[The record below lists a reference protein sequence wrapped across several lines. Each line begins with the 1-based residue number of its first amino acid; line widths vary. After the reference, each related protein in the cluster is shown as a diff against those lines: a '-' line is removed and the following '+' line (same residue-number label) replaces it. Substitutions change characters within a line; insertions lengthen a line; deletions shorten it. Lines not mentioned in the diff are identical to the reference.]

1 VVISKTEERQVICLS
16 FCDLLSLQTPVGE
29 AGLLA
34 SRNIYIYIY
43 NSYSSEGA
51 EAVGVVVAAGGVR
64 VAALVHGD
72 HHAAVRRQ
80 PLHPLLHSAVA
91 VSATEVAPACIPTST
106 R

>member
-1 VVISKTEERQVICLS
+1 MCAISKTEERQVIYL
-16 FCDLLSLQTPVGE
+16 
-29 AGLLA
+29 
-34 SRNIYIYIY
+34 
-43 NSYSSEGA
+43 SSEGA
-51 EAVGVVVAAGGVR
+51 EAVIGVVIAVGGVR